1 MRKLVFDIETKNLF
15 EEVGKADPALLDIS
29 IVCVWDSE
37 TDQYTSYLEEELP
50 KLWPLIEKTEMLI
63 GYNSDHFDIPLLDK
77 YYPGDLKKIKSLDL
91 LKEIRASIGRRVKL
105 DSVAEAT
112 LGVGKNGHG
121 LEAVRLWREGNI
133 TKLREYCINDVKI
146 TKEVYEYA
154 IENHK
159 LFYRDV
165 GAPREIKL
173 DTSAWEND
181 EGHSMTF
188 TLPF

>member
-133 TKLREYCINDVKI
+133 TKLREYCLNDVKI
-146 TKEVYEYA
+146 TKDVYEYA
-154 IENHK
+154 VKNNK

-173 DTSAWEND
+173 DTSTWEND